1 MLGFI
6 CALDVEVEG
15 IKKMMTNVT
24 RQTVAKIP
32 YTEGEIDGVEV
43 VCCECGVGK
52 VNAAM
57 SAQIM
62 IDLYHPD
69 VIINSGIAGSL
80 NRDIR
85 IGDIVISDDCVEHD
99 MDGTEMGDPLGEIW
113 FNDERRI
120 DLPADKAVA
129 DKLQQACAVLDDT
142 AVFRGR
148 IASGDVFVAAH
159 ERRQRIAD
167 LFGALACEMEGAAVG
182 HVCYRNGVPYA
193 VLRCISDDFNE
204 NDFMDFMKFR
214 SVAAEKSIR
223 VISEF
228 IRQYAPLR

>member
-15 IKKMMTNVT
+15 IKKMMTNIEE
-24 RQTVAKIP
+24 QTVAKI
-32 YTEGEIDGVEV
+32 TFTKGMIDGAAV

-57 SAQIM
+57 STQLM

-69 VIINSGIAGSL
+69 AIVNSGIAGSL
-80 NRDIR
+80 SRDIR
-85 IGDIVISDDCVEHD
+85 IGDIVISDDCVQHD
-99 MDGTEMGDPLGEIW
+99 MDGTEMGDPPGEIW

-120 DLPADKAVA
+120 DIPADKTVA
-129 DKLQQACAVLDDT
+129 DRLEKACATLRDT

-148 IASGDVFVAAH
+148 IASGDTFVAAH
-159 ERRQRIAD
+159 ERRQRIAEM
-167 LFGALACEMEGAAVG
+167 FSALACEMEGAAVG
-182 HVCYRNGVPYA
+182 QVCYRNGMPYA

-204 NDFMDFMKFR
+204 NEFIDFMKFR
-214 SVAAEKSIR
+214 TIAAEKTIR
-223 VISEF
+223 VIGEF
-228 IRQYAPLR
+228 IRNWE